1 MQQLDIFADG
11 RDRMLVNALA
21 DSLAAA
27 DLPAARV
34 ASDALRNEFPDD
46 RHLAPAAALIG
57 ALADEAAAA
66 GIPLPDAAAAVA
78 AGERLDATLRPAAL
92 AVLGG
97 EAAARWCVSRWQA
110 LARRARSLPFDPAQ
124 PEGHAAALWLRG
136 EAWSDAAAAVEGIVS
151 WRRIPAPLAWMIEAR
166 CRLGRLD
173 DSWELLAELA
183 WMVPGRFADL
193 LPRLADPLPRRL
205 AKAFDAHFEG
215 QGDTSDLAWFPAW
228 VLVEQPALAAPL
240 SRAQPGRH
248 DEPERAM
255 RLLVEL
261 IGLERQGR
269 QHDLVA
275 RRRALRDLH
284 PALYALYLA
293 RR

>member
-1 MQQLDIFADG
+1 MQQLDIFADS

-21 DSLAAA
+21 DALAAGDLAAA
-27 DLPAARV
+27 RA
-34 ASDALRNEFPDD
+34 ASDALHDEFPAD
-46 RHLAPAAALIG
+46 RHLAPAAALID
-57 ALADEAAAA
+57 ALDDEAART
-66 GIPLPDAAAAVA
+66 PLPSAPAAVA
-78 AGERLDATLRPAAL
+78 AAERLDTVLQPAAL
-92 AVLGG
+92 AVLGRD
-97 EAAARWCVSRWQA
+97 ATARWCAARWQT
-110 LARRARSLPFDPAQ
+110 LAQRARNLPFDPAQ

-136 EAWSDAAAAVEGIVS
+136 EAWSEAAAAAEAIAS
-151 WRRIPAPLAWMIEAR
+151 WRRIPSPLAWMIEAR

-183 WMVPGRFADL
+183 WMAPGRFADL
-193 LPRLADPLPRRL
+193 LPRLADPLLRRL
-205 AKAFDAHFEG
+205 AKAFDAQFEG
-215 QGDTSDLAWFPAW
+215 QGDASDLAWFPAW

-248 DEPERAM
+248 DAPERAM

-269 QHDLVA
+269 QPDLVA
-275 RRRALRDLH
+275 RRRALRDLN